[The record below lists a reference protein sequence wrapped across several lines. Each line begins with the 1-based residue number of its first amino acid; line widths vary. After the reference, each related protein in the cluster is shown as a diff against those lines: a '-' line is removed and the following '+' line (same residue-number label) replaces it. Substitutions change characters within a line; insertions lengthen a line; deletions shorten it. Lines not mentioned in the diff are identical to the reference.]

1 MLAALDDVGLGGMER
16 DEMQKMKGN
25 GLWQK
30 S

>member
-16 DEMQKMKGN
+16 DGMQKTKGN